1 VKDSAF
7 RTKFGKRFA
16 MKRKITREIF
26 VEIEI
31 VRVTKKRS
39 VQKNTSEQTTDDVSV
54 EICNYANSF
63 TRNAEQFGLSPGF
76 FKENLK

>member
-1 VKDSAF
+1 
-7 RTKFGKRFA
+7 

-26 VEIEI
+26 VEIET

-39 VQKNTSEQTTDDVSV
+39 AQKKTSKPTKPDGSV

-63 TRNAEQFGLSPGF
+63 SRTGDYLEAILNKLF
-76 FKENLK
+76 

>member
-1 VKDSAF
+1 
-7 RTKFGKRFA
+7 

-26 VEIEI
+26 VEIET

-39 VQKNTSEQTTDDVSV
+39 AQKKTGEQTMADVAV

-63 TRNAEQFGLSPGF
+63 SRTGEQLALSTNF

>member
-1 VKDSAF
+1 
-7 RTKFGKRFA
+7 

-39 VQKNTSEQTTDDVSV
+39 AQKRTSVQETKPNISV

-63 TRNAEQFGLSPGF
+63 SSSDEHREKTFDKHF
-76 FKENLK
+76 W

>member
-1 VKDSAF
+1 
-7 RTKFGKRFA
+7 
-16 MKRKITREIF
+16 MKRIITREIF

-39 VQKNTSEQTTDDVSV
+39 AQKKTSEQTKPNISV

-63 TRNAEQFGLSPGF
+63 TRTGEHLEELINKLF
-76 FKENLK
+76 